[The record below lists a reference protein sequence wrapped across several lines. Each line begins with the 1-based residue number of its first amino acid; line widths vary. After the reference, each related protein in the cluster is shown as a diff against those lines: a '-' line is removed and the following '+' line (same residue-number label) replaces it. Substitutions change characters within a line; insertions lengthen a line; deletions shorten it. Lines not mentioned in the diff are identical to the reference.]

1 MMHDM
6 MQELL
11 CTTFKCTE
19 IHKGMMHEH
28 PMLISQPK
36 LNIYLLLEHRL
47 YIGLSTNNPTHISKP
62 ISS

>member
-19 IHKGMMHEH
+19 IYKGMMHERH
-28 PMLISQPK
+28 TLISQPK